1 MPLDLRRGILGAAAD
16 RKGPFRGC
24 PLLAQSG
31 HGLVHRTCPL
41 SGAKRTC
48 WRCGPLPDHAWELY
62 HPGVQAS
69 GATMRRREFISFI
82 GGAAAAWPLAARAQ
96 QPAMPVLG
104 FINGANAKGYTNQ
117 LDAFLN
123 GLREAGYSEGN
134 NVLIEYRWADGQYDR
149 LPAMAAD
156 LVDRKVAVIAATG
169 TPAAL
174 AAKAATTII
183 PIVFETGNDPIEL
196 GLVRSLNKPGGNVTG
211 VAQLAVEI
219 APKRLELLHELV
231 PTAKTMA
238 LLVDPTDVV
247 SEKTTRSVQAAATSL
262 GLKLHILNVTAERE
276 FDAVFQN
283 LIQLQPGGLVISGGQ
298 FFNSRSKQLA
308 ALALQYK
315 MPTVFTYR
323 EFAANGGL
331 MGYGTSLADAYRL
344 AGVYAGRV
352 IKGEKPAD
360 LPVQQA
366 TKVELIIN
374 LKTAKALGINIPH
387 TLIGRA
393 DEVIE

>member
-1 MPLDLRRGILGAAAD
+1 
-16 RKGPFRGC
+16 
-24 PLLAQSG
+24 
-31 HGLVHRTCPL
+31 
-41 SGAKRTC
+41 
-48 WRCGPLPDHAWELY
+48 
-62 HPGVQAS
+62 
-69 GATMRRREFISFI
+69 MRRREFISFI

-134 NVLIEYRWADGQYDR
+134 NVVIEYRWADGQYDR

-174 AAKAATTII
+174 AAKAATTTI

-238 LLVDPTDVV
+238 LLVDPADVV

-276 FDAVFQN
+276 LDAVFQN

-374 LKTAKALGINIPH
+374 LKTANALGINIPH